1 MAIFACNSTI
11 TNQTIPMISVNPA
24 TLQADMVLQYDINLG
39 VFVSR
44 VLSVGGNYVFSN
56 VSTMGTGISV
66 YGGRTDGTLN
76 LRSIKAGSNLTVTTD
91 GNDITIGI
99 ANGGTLLNTGDNVGT
114 GAEVYKETTNNIL
127 YFRTLKLDPTSQ
139 NLTITQTAD
148 EIVFKSTGE
157 VNTVTSI
164 GNGTSIFD
172 NKSGEDLQ
180 FRGIVGGNNLT
191 VNVVGPDLVFDV
203 DFNFNLTVE
212 GNVLV
217 VQNGDIAPLTPPAV
231 LDRPYVLTT
240 GIGGA
245 SEASWQTGGIT
256 RVFRI
261 TFEQDGSLEN
271 VFDVPAGMTATRT
284 GNRITVTHNFGTW
297 PKFVSYYGRDG
308 VTNKFKLRY
317 PTGNYQVQLDGNNP
331 TTTFTIDIIAAV
343 AGADANGYAYV
354 NLVF

>member
-99 ANGGTLLNTGDNVGT
+99 ANSGALLNTGSNLGN
-114 GAEVYKETTNNIL
+114 GYEVYKETTNNIL
-127 YFRTLKLDPTSQ
+127 YFRTITLAPDSK
-139 NLTITQTAD
+139 NLEISQTAD
-148 EIVFKSTGE
+148 EIVFKGIGE
-157 VNTVTSI
+157 VNTVSSI
-164 GNGTSIFD
+164 GTGTSIFD

-180 FRGIVGGNNLT
+180 FRSIVGGNNL
-191 VNVVGPDLVFDV
+191 NVTINGSDLVFDV
-203 DFNFNLTVE
+203 DFNFSLTVE
-212 GNVLV
+212 GSLLV
-217 VQNGDIAPLTPPAV
+217 VKNGDVAPLAPPTP
-231 LDRPYVLTT
+231 LDRTYYLTT
-240 GIGGA
+240 GTGGA
-245 SEASWQTGGIT
+245 SEVAWETGATT
-256 RVFRI
+256 RVFRV

-284 GNRITVTHNFGTW
+284 GNRITVTHNFGSW
-297 PKFVSYYGRDG
+297 PRFVSYYGHDG
-308 VTNKFKLRY
+308 ITNKFKLRY